1 MFASGSVSFWLLW
14 WSASV
19 MMFFYACFH
28 LLFSFLWLIQVWF
41 LRTLFFFFCEHWW
54 GHIVWNWLQ
63 DTYYRYGYY
72 VVGCSGCWFQG
83 QKAWDSSGFKSSSGC
98 INWVLL
104 GQVSSKI
111 WLLISTFS
119 AVCYFHLIFFYYY
132 SEPWKRPSFSS
143 VMESLRS
150 LIKPPT
156 PQPGLAGMTLLAW
169 SIGTSTVFVH
179 IIQHSFENRCLTG
192 IITV

>member
-1 MFASGSVSFWLLW
+1 MVDSGLVPWYL
-14 WSASV
+14 V
-19 MMFFYACFH
+19 
-28 LLFSFLWLIQVWF
+28 
-41 LRTLFFFFCEHWW
+41 FFFCKYWW
-54 GHIVWNWLQ
+54 GYIVWNWLQ

-111 WLLISTFS
+111 WLLISNLFS
-119 AVCYFHLIFFYYY
+119 CMLFSPHFFYYY
-132 SEPWKRPSFSS
+132 SEPWKRPSFTS

-192 IITV
+192 ITTV